1 MDEGPS
7 SAAPRTPGTA
17 DTGAGI
23 ARRTLDVGLAAAAIA
38 ATTGLARL
46 AGANPTTVGFVYL
59 VVVLGVAVRR
69 GVVAGTIA
77 SLLATVAFNYF
88 FLPPVGTLTISDP
101 ANWVALAAFL
111 VASTVASRL
120 VAQARRRA
128 AEAEARRAEVEALYD
143 LSVDLFTAT
152 NRVGALGLA
161 AGRALRT
168 IGAEG
173 GGLLLFRDGPGTPEV
188 ICDIGGSLQPDDPL
202 VDAVG
207 RNGESVEVPAAGFSR
222 DVYLPLGVGGK
233 PSGVLVA
240 RGTRADRT
248 ALESVGRLVALA
260 VERERFLRERTAM
273 EALRESESLKTSLL
287 RAVSHDLRTPITAIR
302 IGLERLRRG
311 AGAEEAVNEVA
322 RETERLSRRIDN
334 LLAMARLDAGT
345 FLPKPEPSPAAD
357 LFRAAIESLSLVVQ
371 GRSVEVSIA
380 PETPDLLVDPALAVE
395 ILSNL
400 LENAARVSPPDAPLE
415 LSAAPGPL
423 EPGRVRLEVLDR
435 GPGVP
440 AAVKRAV
447 AGRGESGDTGRTGLG
462 LEICRSLS
470 RALGGSVSLIDRP
483 GGGTIAR
490 IDLPATPAPGS
501 PG

>member
-1 MDEGPS
+1 
-7 SAAPRTPGTA
+7 
-17 DTGAGI
+17 
-23 ARRTLDVGLAAAAIA
+23 VGLAGAAIA
-38 ATTGLARL
+38 GATAVGHV
-46 AGANPTTVGFVYL
+46 AGANATTTGFL
-59 VVVLGVAVRR
+59 FLIVVLGVAVAR
-69 GVVAGTIA
+69 GLVAGTLA
-77 SLLATVAFNYF
+77 SLAGTVAFNYF
-88 FLPPVGTLTISDP
+88 FLPPAGTLSIADP
-101 ANWVALAAFL
+101 SNWVALGAFL

-128 AEAEARRAEVEALYD
+128 AEADARRAEVEALYD

-168 IGAEG
+168 IGAAG
-173 GGLLLFRDGPGTPEV
+173 GGLLLFRDGPGAPEV
-188 ICDIGGSLQPDDPL
+188 VFDVGGSLRPDDPL

-207 RNGESVEVPAAGFSR
+207 RNGETVEVPAAGFSR

-240 RGTRADRT
+240 RGTRAERT

-260 VERERFLRERTAM
+260 VERERFLGERTAM

-287 RAVSHDLRTPITAIR
+287 RAVSHDLRTPLTAIR
-302 IGLERLRRG
+302 LGLERLRRTG
-311 AGAEEAVNEVA
+311 GGLEGVDEVA

-345 FLPKPEPSPAAD
+345 FRPKPEPAPAAD
-357 LFRAAIESLSLVVQ
+357 LFRAAMESLSLVME
-371 GRSVEVSIA
+371 GRPVAVSIS

-400 LENAARVSPPDAPLE
+400 LENAARVSPGGATIE
-415 LSAAPGPL
+415 LCAAPDPSDAR
-423 EPGRVRLEVLDR
+423 RVRLTVLDR

-440 AAVKRAV
+440 AAVKQA
-447 AGRGESGDTGRTGLG
+447 AGGRDGGDTGRAGLG
-462 LEICRSLS
+462 LEICRSLT
-470 RALGGSVSLIDRP
+470 RALGGSMSLADRP
-483 GGGTIAR
+483 GGGTVAR
-490 IDLPATPAPGS
+490 VDLPAAGAEA
-501 PG
+501 

>member
-1 MDEGPS
+1 V
-7 SAAPRTPGTA
+7 TA
-17 DTGAGI
+17 LGRA
-23 ARRTLDVGLAAAAIA
+23 L
-38 ATTGLARL
+38 
-46 AGANPTTVGFVYL
+46 GANPTTAGFVFL
-59 VVVLGVAVRR
+59 IAVLGVAVAR
-69 GVVAGTIA
+69 GLVAGTIA
-77 SLLATVAFNYF
+77 SLAGTAAFNYF

-101 ANWVALAAFL
+101 SNWVALVAFL
-111 VASTVASRL
+111 VASTVVSRL
-120 VAQARRRA
+120 VAQARQRA
-128 AEAEARRAEVEALYD
+128 ADADARRAEVEALYE
-143 LSVDLFTAT
+143 LSIDLFAAT
-152 NRVGALGLA
+152 NRVGALGVA
-161 AGRALRT
+161 AGKALKT
-168 IGAEG
+168 IGAAG
-173 GGLLLFRDGPGTPEV
+173 GGLFLFRDGPGQVDVIFDLAGDLDPE
-188 ICDIGGSLQPDDPL
+188 DPL
-202 VDAVG
+202 VESVG
-207 RNGESVEVPAAGFSR
+207 RHGEPAEVPAAAGAR
-222 DVYLPLGVGGK
+222 DVYLPLAVGGK

-240 RGTRADRT
+240 RGTKADRT

-302 IGLERLRRG
+302 IGLERLRRN

-357 LFRAAIESLSLVVQ
+357 LFRAAIESLSFVIQ
-371 GRSVEVSIA
+371 GRAVEVSIA

-400 LENAARVSPPDAPLE
+400 LENAARVSPPGAPLE
-415 LSAAPGPL
+415 LSAAPAPL

-447 AGRGESGDTGRTGLG
+447 AGRGETGDTGRTGLG

-470 RALGGSVSLIDRP
+470 RALGGSVSFVDRP
-483 GGGTIAR
+483 GGGTVAR
-490 IDLPATPAPGS
+490 IDLPAAPAAGGPE
-501 PG
+501 